1 MYRGKRTAVTMPH
14 SIYQI
19 VHKLGVDES
28 RTDSQQILALVK
40 EALKGR
46 GIEIPVE
53 D

>member
-1 MYRGKRTAVTMPH
+1 
-14 SIYQI
+14 
-19 VHKLGVDES
+19 VDES